1 MIIRLDQS
9 FIQTLSQ
16 LGENF
21 SGNDK
26 QKLASNLDSKYGDIR
41 SILRDKENKNTDFEA
56 TVIEIGKIDSRT
68 YTLNL
73 YKSNDS
79 ENDDI
84 PFEVTQLLPTISR
97 VRMDI
102 MATLHQKSS
111 DDNLTY
117 LKVGQVYDDGDIHSR
132 YLEEIMEEEEG
143 KRPPTS

>member
-56 TVIEIGKIDSRT
+56 TAIEIGKIDSRT

-132 YLEEIMEEEEG
+132 YLEEIMGEEEG

>member
-9 FIQTLSQ
+9 FIETLSQ
-16 LGENF
+16 LGESF
-21 SGNDK
+21 SGNDR
-26 QKLASNLDSKYGDIR
+26 QRLTTFIDSKYDVIR
-41 SILRDKENKNTDFEA
+41 STLKEQEDKNIDFEA
-56 TVIEIGKIDSRT
+56 KAFEIGKIESRT
-68 YTLNL
+68 YTLNF

-102 MATLHQKSS
+102 MATLQKQSS
-111 DDNLTY
+111 DNNLTY

-143 KRPPTS
+143 KRPPTK

>member
-9 FIQTLSQ
+9 FIETLSQ

-26 QKLASNLDSKYGDIR
+26 QRLASSIDSKYDDIR
-41 SILRDKENKNTDFEA
+41 SILREKENKNTDFEA
-56 TVIEIGKIDSRT
+56 TAVEIGKIDSRT

-84 PFEVTQLLPTISR
+84 PFEVTELLPTISR

-102 MATLHQKSS
+102 MATLSKKSS
-111 DDNLTY
+111 DGNLTY

-143 KRPPTS
+143 KRPPTN

>member
-56 TVIEIGKIDSRT
+56 TAIEIGKIDSRT

-132 YLEEIMEEEEG
+132 YLEEIKEEEEG

>member
-9 FIQTLSQ
+9 FIETLSQ

-21 SGNDK
+21 SGNEK
-26 QKLASNLDSKYGDIR
+26 QRLASSIDSKYDDIR
-41 SILRDKENKNTDFEA
+41 SILREKENKNTDFEA
-56 TVIEIGKIDSRT
+56 TAVEIGKIDTRT

-84 PFEVTQLLPTISR
+84 PFEVTELLPTISR

-102 MATLHQKSS
+102 MATLSKKSS
-111 DDNLTY
+111 DGNLTY

-143 KRPPTS
+143 KRPPTN

>member
-41 SILRDKENKNTDFEA
+41 SILRNKENKNTDFEA
-56 TVIEIGKIDSRT
+56 TAIEIGKIDSRT

>member
-9 FIQTLSQ
+9 FIETLSQ

-21 SGNDK
+21 SGNDR
-26 QKLASNLDSKYGDIR
+26 QRLTACINSIYDDIR
-41 SILRDKENKNTDFEA
+41 STLKEQENNNTDIEA
-56 TVIEIGKIDSRT
+56 KAVEIGKIDSRI
-68 YTLNL
+68 YTLNF

-84 PFEVTQLLPTISR
+84 PLEGTQLLPTISK

-102 MATLHQKSS
+102 MATLHKQSS
-111 DDNLTY
+111 DNNLTY
-117 LKVGQVYDDGDIHSR
+117 LKVGQVYDDGDIHSK

-143 KRPPTS
+143 KRPPTK